1 MHAIAKEG
9 RVEMLKMIIEHKVPG
24 LKDVLRR
31 EDLGFEGKLKETKK
45 MKEEIVK
52 KLDFLWKNKT
62 KVVVCLL

>member
-62 KVVVCLL
+62 KVHVYLE